1 MTRVFLVDDHEIVR
15 RGIRELFAD
24 HPDLHIVGEA
34 GSVADALATV
44 PADADVA
51 ILDVR
56 LPDGNGVELCREL
69 RNRIPQLKCLMLTSY
84 TDDDALLDAVM
95 AGASGF
101 VLKQVLG
108 VDLIGSVRAV
118 GEGKSLLQPRDVDA
132 LRARMRSRR
141 IDPLAE
147 LSAKEREVFDLISQG
162 LTNKQ
167 IGQRMFLSDK
177 TVKNYVSQ
185 ILRKLDL
192 QRRAQLAAM
201 AAELDTPRRE
211 PGT

>member
-24 HPDLHIVGEA
+24 HPDLDIVGEA
-34 GSVADALATV
+34 GSVADALATIPEDV
-44 PADADVA
+44 DVA

-69 RNRIPQLKCLMLTSY
+69 RNRMPTLKCLMLTSY
-84 TDDDALLDAVM
+84 TDDDALLDAVL

-108 VDLIGSVRAV
+108 VDLIGSVRAI

-132 LRARMRSRR
+132 LRQRMRGRR
-141 IDPLAE
+141 SDPLAE
-147 LSAKEREVFDLISQG
+147 LSAKEREVFELISEG

-167 IGQRMFLSDK
+167 IGQRMYLSAK

-192 QRRAQLAAM
+192 QRRAQIAAM
-201 AAELDTPRRE
+201 AAELDGPRRE
-211 PGT
+211 AGT

>member
-84 TDDDALLDAVM
+84 TDDDALLDA
-95 AGASGF
+95 SS
-101 VLKQVLG
+101 
-108 VDLIGSVRAV
+108 SV
-118 GEGKSLLQPRDVDA
+118 
-132 LRARMRSRR
+132 
-141 IDPLAE
+141 
-147 LSAKEREVFDLISQG
+147 
-162 LTNKQ
+162 
-167 IGQRMFLSDK
+167 
-177 TVKNYVSQ
+177 
-185 ILRKLDL
+185 
-192 QRRAQLAAM
+192 
-201 AAELDTPRRE
+201 
-211 PGT
+211 